1 MKSWKLGRFKVLEQK
16 GFFEVVLTHEGG
28 EFVLSGADGEARRF
42 ASFKEAF
49 GMAVA
54 ANSARVKSVSG
65 EEVVLGGRK

>member
-49 GMAVA
+49 GVALA
-54 ANSARVKSVSG
+54 ANSARIKSESG
-65 EEVVLGGRK
+65 EVVVLGGGK